1 MKVIKSKKQHELAL
15 QIVAN
20 YRIGKDA
27 ICRAIIGDPMIP
39 EQMMDALEHLTSN
52 TVSLLTAIVGVDGLK
67 YYSNE
72 YGLGNGISIEDWLQT
87 L

>member
-15 QIVAN
+15 RIVAN
-20 YRIGKDA
+20 YLIGKDA
-27 ICRAIIGDPMIP
+27 ICRAITGDPMTHK
-39 EQMMDALEHLTSN
+39 QMMDELEHLTSN

-67 YYSNE
+67 YYSNKYE
-72 YGLGNGISIEDWLQT
+72 LGVGT